1 MHQTYF
7 LNIKGLS
14 VEFRTRNGTIR
25 AVDDINFHL
34 SKGEFLGIV
43 GESGSGKSVTAYSVM
58 GLLDS
63 AGHPVCG
70 QVMYDGI
77 DIIKA
82 TENTMQDIRGR
93 EISMIFQ
100 NPRAALN
107 PIRPVGYQIED
118 VLKQHQLATRQT
130 AKLKAVELL
139 RQVKIFEPELRY
151 KSYPFE
157 LSGGMC
163 QRVMIAIALA
173 CSPRLLIADEPTTGL
188 DTTTQKATMDLVK
201 ELALKRNMAV
211 IVISHD
217 LGLVSNYC
225 NRLVVM
231 ESGKIVETASVN
243 DLLACPKNEYSKKL
257 IAASPK
263 QNSCLEDLTISSE
276 KHLIRET
283 FSHLEK
289 KISTSQLSKIHTLLD
304 VRNLTKDFP
313 IRNSFKNFFFRQTN
327 SYHSKSYRAVDDVS
341 FKLES
346 GQSLGLVG
354 ESGCGKSTT
363 SKMISRLINP
373 TSGEVFFKG
382 TNITNYDAKDFVEQ
396 SERRM
401 IQMVFQDPTDSLNP
415 RYTAHESIA
424 EPLKLLLGMKDSHEL
439 QLRICSLA
447 DQVGLSAN
455 LLDRFP
461 HQLSGGQKARVGI
474 ARAISVKPQLLILDE
489 PTSSLD
495 VSVQAIIL
503 QLLNQLKNVLGMS
516 YIFVSHDLN
525 VVRLMCD
532 RVIVMNQGKIVES
545 GKCLE
550 VFNSP
555 KNPYTKAL
563 VEAIPCFEK

>member
-1 MHQTYF
+1 M
-7 LNIKGLS
+7 
-14 VEFRTRNGTIR
+14 
-25 AVDDINFHL
+25 
-34 SKGEFLGIV
+34 
-43 GESGSGKSVTAYSVM
+43 
-58 GLLDS
+58 
-63 AGHPVCG
+63 
-70 QVMYDGI
+70 
-77 DIIKA
+77 
-82 TENTMQDIRGR
+82 
-93 EISMIFQ
+93 
-100 NPRAALN
+100 
-107 PIRPVGYQIED
+107 
-118 VLKQHQLATRQT
+118 
-130 AKLKAVELL
+130 L

-243 DLLACPKNEYSKKL
+243 DLLACPKHEYSKKL

-263 QNSCLEDLTISSE
+263 QNSCLENLTISSE

-283 FSHLEK
+283 FSHSEK

-382 TNITNYDAKDFVEQ
+382 TNITNYDAQDFVEQ

-424 EPLKLLLGMKDSHEL
+424 EPMRLLLGMKDSHEL

-447 DQVGLSAN
+447 NQVGLSAN

>member
-1 MHQTYF
+1 MHKTYF
-7 LNIKGLS
+7 LDIRDLS
-14 VEFRTRNGTIR
+14 VDFRTRNGTIR

-63 AGHPVCG
+63 AGKPVCG
-70 QVMYDGI
+70 QVIYDGI

-82 TENTMQDIRGR
+82 PEPTMRDIRGR

-118 VLKQHQLATRQT
+118 VLKQHQLATKQT
-130 AKLKAVELL
+130 AKSKAVEML

-217 LGLVSNYC
+217 LGMVSKYC
-225 NRLVVM
+225 SRLIVM
-231 ESGKIVETASVN
+231 ESGKIVEVSSVN
-243 DLLACPKNEYSKKL
+243 DLLSCPKHEYSKKL

-263 QNSCLEDLTISSE
+263 PNSRLENLTLSLD
-276 KHLIRET
+276 KQLIHET
-283 FSHLEK
+283 LSHPEK
-289 KISTSQLSKIHTLLD
+289 KISTPQLSKVHTLLD
-304 VRNLTKDFP
+304 VRNLTKEFP
-313 IRNSFKNFFFRQTN
+313 IRNSLKNFFFRQIN
-327 SYHSKSYRAVDDVS
+327 FYRAVDDVT

-382 TNITNYDAKDFVEQ
+382 INITNYDAQDFVDQ
-396 SERRM
+396 PERQM
-401 IQMVFQDPTDSLNP
+401 IQMVFQDATDSLNP
-415 RYTAHESIA
+415 RYSAYESIA
-424 EPLKLLLGMKDSHEL
+424 EPLRLLSGVQASQEL
-439 QLRICSLA
+439 QLRIYSLA
-447 DQVGLSAN
+447 DQVGLSAS
-455 LLDRFP
+455 LLERFP

-474 ARAISVKPQLLILDE
+474 ARAIAVRPELLILDE

-503 QLLNQLKNVLGMS
+503 QLLSHLKNVLGMS

-545 GKCLE
+545 GKCFE

-563 VEAIPCFEK
+563 VEAIPHFTK

>member
-7 LNIKGLS
+7 LDIRDLS
-14 VEFRTRNGTIR
+14 VDFRTRNGTIR

-63 AGHPVCG
+63 AGKPVCG
-70 QVMYDGI
+70 QVIYDGI

-82 TENTMQDIRGR
+82 PEHTMRDIRGR

-118 VLKQHQLATRQT
+118 VLKQHQLATKQT
-130 AKLKAVELL
+130 AKSKAVEML

-217 LGLVSNYC
+217 LGMVSKYC
-225 NRLVVM
+225 SRLIVM
-231 ESGKIVETASVN
+231 ESGKIVEASSVN
-243 DLLACPKNEYSKKL
+243 DLLSCPKHEYSKKL

-263 QNSCLEDLTISSE
+263 PNSRLENLTLSLD
-276 KHLIRET
+276 KQLIHET
-283 FSHLEK
+283 LSHPEK
-289 KISTSQLSKIHTLLD
+289 KISTPQLSKVHTLLD
-304 VRNLTKDFP
+304 VRNLTKEFP
-313 IRNSFKNFFFRQTN
+313 IRNSLKNFFFRQIN
-327 SYHSKSYRAVDDVS
+327 FYRAVDDVT

-382 TNITNYDAKDFVEQ
+382 INITNYDAQDFVDQ
-396 SERRM
+396 PERQM
-401 IQMVFQDPTDSLNP
+401 IQMVFQDATDSLNP
-415 RYTAHESIA
+415 RYSAYESIA
-424 EPLKLLLGMKDSHEL
+424 EPLRLLSGVQASQEL
-439 QLRICSLA
+439 QLRIYSLA
-447 DQVGLSAN
+447 DQVGLSAS
-455 LLDRFP
+455 LLERFP

-474 ARAISVKPQLLILDE
+474 ARAIAVRPELLILDE

-503 QLLNQLKNVLGMS
+503 QLLSHLKNVLGMS

-545 GKCLE
+545 GKCFE

-563 VEAIPCFEK
+563 VEAIPHFTK

>member
-1 MHQTYF
+1 
-7 LNIKGLS
+7 
-14 VEFRTRNGTIR
+14 
-25 AVDDINFHL
+25 
-34 SKGEFLGIV
+34 
-43 GESGSGKSVTAYSVM
+43 
-58 GLLDS
+58 
-63 AGHPVCG
+63 
-70 QVMYDGI
+70 
-77 DIIKA
+77 
-82 TENTMQDIRGR
+82 
-93 EISMIFQ
+93 
-100 NPRAALN
+100 
-107 PIRPVGYQIED
+107 
-118 VLKQHQLATRQT
+118 
-130 AKLKAVELL
+130 
-139 RQVKIFEPELRY
+139 
-151 KSYPFE
+151 
-157 LSGGMC
+157 
-163 QRVMIAIALA
+163 
-173 CSPRLLIADEPTTGL
+173 
-188 DTTTQKATMDLVK
+188 
-201 ELALKRNMAV
+201 
-211 IVISHD
+211 
-217 LGLVSNYC
+217 
-225 NRLVVM
+225 
-231 ESGKIVETASVN
+231 
-243 DLLACPKNEYSKKL
+243 
-257 IAASPK
+257 
-263 QNSCLEDLTISSE
+263 
-276 KHLIRET
+276 
-283 FSHLEK
+283 
-289 KISTSQLSKIHTLLD
+289 
-304 VRNLTKDFP
+304 
-313 IRNSFKNFFFRQTN
+313 
-327 SYHSKSYRAVDDVS
+327 
-341 FKLES
+341 
-346 GQSLGLVG
+346 
-354 ESGCGKSTT
+354 
-363 SKMISRLINP
+363 MISRLINP

-415 RYTAHESIA
+415 RYTGHESIA
-424 EPLKLLLGMKDSHEL
+424 DPLQLLLGMKDSHEL

>member
-7 LNIKGLS
+7 LDIRDLS
-14 VEFRTRNGTIR
+14 VDFRTRNGTIR

-63 AGHPVCG
+63 AGKPVCG
-70 QVMYDGI
+70 QVIYDGI

-82 TENTMQDIRGR
+82 PEHTMRDIRGR

-118 VLKQHQLATRQT
+118 VLKQHQLATKQT
-130 AKLKAVELL
+130 AKSKAVEML

-217 LGLVSNYC
+217 LGMVSKYC
-225 NRLVVM
+225 SRLIVM
-231 ESGKIVETASVN
+231 ESGKIVEASSVN
-243 DLLACPKNEYSKKL
+243 DLLSCPKHEYSKKL

-263 QNSCLEDLTISSE
+263 PNSRLENLTLSLD
-276 KHLIRET
+276 KQLIHET
-283 FSHLEK
+283 LSHPEK
-289 KISTSQLSKIHTLLD
+289 KISTPQLSKVHTLLD
-304 VRNLTKDFP
+304 VRNLTKEFP
-313 IRNSFKNFFFRQTN
+313 IRNSLKNFFFRQIN
-327 SYHSKSYRAVDDVS
+327 FYRAVDDVT

-382 TNITNYDAKDFVEQ
+382 INITNYDAQDFVDQ
-396 SERRM
+396 PERQM
-401 IQMVFQDPTDSLNP
+401 IQMVFQDATDSLNP
-415 RYTAHESIA
+415 RYSAYESIA
-424 EPLKLLLGMKDSHEL
+424 EPLRLLLGVQASQEL
-439 QLRICSLA
+439 QLRIYSLA
-447 DQVGLSAN
+447 DQVGLSAS
-455 LLDRFP
+455 LLERFP

-474 ARAISVKPQLLILDE
+474 ARAIAVRPELLILDE

-503 QLLNQLKNVLGMS
+503 QLLSHLKNVLGMS

-545 GKCLE
+545 GKCFE

-563 VEAIPCFEK
+563 VEAIPHFTK